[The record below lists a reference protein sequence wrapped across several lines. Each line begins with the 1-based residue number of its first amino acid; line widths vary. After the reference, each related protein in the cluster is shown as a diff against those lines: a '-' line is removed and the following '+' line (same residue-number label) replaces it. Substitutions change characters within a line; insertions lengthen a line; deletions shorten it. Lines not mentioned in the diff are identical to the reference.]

1 MRILLKNFIRAS
13 LLLPILAYPSIGLAG
28 PLENLQ
34 LVGEAR
40 LRVFFWR
47 IYDSSFYSA
56 TGTFDGIEPEIA
68 LKIEYRRNIKLEELI
83 KRTKEEWE
91 AMDRFS
97 AENEVWLEQLQTFLP
112 SISRGDTITLRVD
125 GNLGSTFY
133 YNSEPIGQI
142 DDDQFTKEFL
152 SIWLSEESGYPN
164 LQRQLIGR

>member
-1 MRILLKNFIRAS
+1 
-13 LLLPILAYPSIGLAG
+13 
-28 PLENLQ
+28 
-34 LVGEAR
+34 
-40 LRVFFWR
+40 
-47 IYDSSFYSA
+47 
-56 TGTFDGIEPEIA
+56 
-68 LKIEYRRNIKLEELI
+68 
-83 KRTKEEWE
+83 
-91 AMDRFS
+91 MDRFT